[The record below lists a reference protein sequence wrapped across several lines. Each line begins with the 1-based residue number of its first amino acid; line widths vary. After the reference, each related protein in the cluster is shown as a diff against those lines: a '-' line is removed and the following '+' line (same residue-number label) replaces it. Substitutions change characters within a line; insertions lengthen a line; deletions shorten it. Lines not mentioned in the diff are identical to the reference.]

1 MLFRSLRDGLV
12 CDVNLCAGVAGVY
25 AAGDCVRWPNGVYFG
40 HDDCDMRV
48 EHWTNAAE
56 QGAAAARNL
65 LASFRGGEQVPFES
79 VPFFWSDQF
88 DSRIQFVG
96 RAHGGDDLHLVA
108 GSYDGAFAVLYGW
121 EGRLRGALGV
131 SMPRM
136 VMPFRQLVGEKASW
150 SDALALAHS
159 LTR

>member
-1 MLFRSLRDGLV
+1 MLFRS
-12 CDVNLCAGVAGVY
+12 
-25 AAGDCVRWPNGVYFG
+25 
-40 HDDCDMRV
+40 
-48 EHWTNAAE
+48 
-56 QGAAAARNL
+56 
-65 LASFRGGEQVPFES
+65 
-79 VPFFWSDQF
+79 
-88 DSRIQFVG
+88 
-96 RAHGGDDLHLVA
+96 AHGGDDLHLVA

-150 SDALALAHS
+150 SEALELAHS